1 MLRGDM
7 RGKMLILSEIERNKD
22 SKTRKAR
29 KAIRKYKITNVID
42 IPSIK
47 EEPKQ
52 KIQAKTQ
59 RERLFDKRNKF

>member
-1 MLRGDM
+1 MILR
-7 RGKMLILSEIERNKD
+7 ETERKED
-22 SKTRKAR
+22 PKTRKAR
-29 KAIRKYKITNVID
+29 KFIRKYKITNAID

-52 KIQAKTQ
+52 KIQAKTK